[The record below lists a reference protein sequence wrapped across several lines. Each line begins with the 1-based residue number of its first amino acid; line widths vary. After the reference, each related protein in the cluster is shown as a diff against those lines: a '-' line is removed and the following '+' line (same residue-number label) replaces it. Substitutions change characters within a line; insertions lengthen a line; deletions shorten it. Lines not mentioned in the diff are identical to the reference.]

1 MIPYRNVKTQRF
13 KILLSFARYIAVG
26 GSLSLFFV
34 CVAMAIEIYNSGM
47 DTQLRIVSSTVAPIV
62 VIAISG
68 ILAMLISIEEN
79 IRLASERTVGDSE
92 E

>member
-1 MIPYRNVKTQRF
+1 
-13 KILLSFARYIAVG
+13 
-26 GSLSLFFV
+26 SLSLFFV